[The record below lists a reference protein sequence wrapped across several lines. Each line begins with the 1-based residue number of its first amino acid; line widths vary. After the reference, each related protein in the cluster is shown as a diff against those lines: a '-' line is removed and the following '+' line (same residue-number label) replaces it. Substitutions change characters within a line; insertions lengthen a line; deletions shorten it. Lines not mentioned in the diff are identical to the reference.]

1 MVFLKIARW
10 SILHC
15 LLLFFLQNY
24 FFKLTLLNHCHHI
37 KCFLYFNYC
46 LTSKPSG
53 AGQGW
58 LCGGL
63 RSDCRAAN
71 RRCRGSI
78 RRARVALSQRSGCQE
93 TRVVECKLMK
103 CACLLLVHMGV
114 WVCVHGAKYDAP
126 ASRLLGVTHLRLF
139 FSVCACMDA
148 HVRVCCVSLLQAY
161 VWLCLHMCAC
171 VCVFVCGVRE
181 SVVWCDYIMHQDIK
195 SVCLLWGFAFLCR
208 QKWTRS
214 CVRFSTS
221 LSPVRANAHRR
232 AWWAPLPL
240 LCRLISTHTHPH
252 KPYSST

>member
-171 VCVFVCGVRE
+171 VCLCVVCVSLWCGATTLCTKISNPFAYCGDLLFSADKNEHGAACGFQRPCRPCAPTRTDAPGGLPCHC
-181 SVVWCDYIMHQDIK
+181 SAVW
-195 SVCLLWGFAFLCR
+195 
-208 QKWTRS
+208 
-214 CVRFSTS
+214 
-221 LSPVRANAHRR
+221 
-232 AWWAPLPL
+232 
-240 LCRLISTHTHPH
+240 
-252 KPYSST
+252 